1 MTVNIFQLN
10 TANSQ
15 VIQDGKESTWQEQPR
30 MTNNSLDTNTLQDV
44 SPLSI
49 MNLNNQALC

>member
-1 MTVNIFQLN
+1 MIISIFQLN

-15 VIQDGKESTWQEQPR
+15 VIQDGKESPWQEQPR
-30 MTNNSLDTNTLQDV
+30 MTNNSLDINTLQDV
-44 SPLSI
+44 SPLSV

>member
-15 VIQDGKESTWQEQPR
+15 VIQDGKESPWQEQRR
-30 MTNNSLDTNTLQDV
+30 MTNNSLDKHFAGRVT
-44 SPLSI
+44 SFRYESK
-49 MNLNNQALC
+49 